1 MSLRTILKQTS
12 QCDILIASKEA
23 ELVNVLWL
31 KPRSAFIEIL
41 PPFSVDCYNFQM
53 AQLARVFY
61 VAVTDFD
68 YSHVQ
73 MKKSEIDYY
82 VMNYLLEDNR
92 EIFSNQK
99 PEPNLFLYISAVRNC
114 INYVKRNI
122 NEYIIGDIWSPIL
135 YFSIC
140 YINSLYN
147 VGVSLFLF
155 LHNYPSIFGIDYI
168 HQFQIDI
175 KEE

>member
-73 MKKSEIDYY
+73 MKKSDIDYY

-99 PEPNLFLYISAVRNC
+99 PEPNLFLYITAVRNC

-122 NEYIIGDIWSPIL
+122 NEYIIGDIWSSIL

-140 YINSLYN
+140 FINFYYI
-147 VGVSLFLF
+147 VGSFIVSF
-155 LHNYPSIFGIDYI
+155 SS
-168 HQFQIDI
+168 
-175 KEE
+175 

>member
-31 KPRSAFIEIL
+31 KPRSAFVEIL

-73 MKKSEIDYY
+73 MKKSDIDYY

-99 PEPNLFLYISAVRNC
+99 PEPNLFLYITAVRNC

-140 YINSLYN
+140 FINFYYI
-147 VGVSLFLF
+147 VGSFIVSF
-155 LHNYPSIFGIDYI
+155 SS
-168 HQFQIDI
+168 
-175 KEE
+175 

>member
-31 KPRSAFIEIL
+31 KPRSAFVEIL

-73 MKKSEIDYY
+73 MKKSDIDYY

-92 EIFSNQK
+92 EIFSNQQQ
-99 PEPNLFLYISAVRNC
+99 EPNLFLYITAVRNC

-140 YINSLYN
+140 FINFYYI
-147 VGVSLFLF
+147 VGSFIVSF
-155 LHNYPSIFGIDYI
+155 SS
-168 HQFQIDI
+168 
-175 KEE
+175 